1 MRSTAVMA
9 VFMAM
14 FFLITTKVSQAS
26 EIIYIMKKGDSLS
39 KIAYHNNISASQ
51 VYAENKRMIG
61 KNPHRI
67 FPGQKLVILKKTTA
81 INKHAKKLLSKAG
94 PVSSKNKLD
103 IKQFKENPGLET
115 QFAEEQV
122 KKMIENT
129 KPSEVE
135 ACNKD
140 FKDLKTQCS
149 EYLDWAKKTRNE
161 KKGINDYYL
170 AMNQERKVQLSN
182 DRDDAAKTQIASNV
196 AEQKKETMAIAQPPI
211 VEQRNVDVQNSAK
224 IFQPEELEIK
234 KEDQQMKNK
243 ENSTENPLQPISQ
256 IDSFKKEVIKEIH
269 QGIAKISVGIVGDA
283 DAADFK
289 KELTDFDEDEDDD
302 DDDELHCPA
311 MAPHH
316 ISLTGNTEAELEP
329 AAETIPTPVKSS
341 EKKAPAQLDAT
352 VLLPSTFDVQ
362 ALVSNLK
369 KKYSYIL
376 TPINI
381 LLTLIVIG
389 VAGCTY
395 HRIFFSDRRRR
406 FNAKGDVGFDVSRKS
421 RKSEKEFV
429 GKVFTEQGLEYF
441 CVNQKGNGAR
451 GMKTLEELSDAVSQI
466 MGKGYRHRI
475 VFDFLP
481 DIKKDGNLWE
491 FTKDNVMMLNEDERM
506 LLTSFINA

>member
-14 FFLITTKVSQAS
+14 FFFMTTKVSQAA
-26 EIIYIMKKGDSLS
+26 EMIYIVKKGDSLS
-39 KIAYHNNISASQ
+39 KIAYHNNISALQ
-51 VYAENKRMIG
+51 VYAENKRIIG
-61 KNPHRI
+61 ENPNKI
-67 FPGQKLVILKKTTA
+67 FPGQKLVFPKQAMA
-81 INKHAKKLLSKAG
+81 INKHAKKLIKA
-94 PVSSKNKLD
+94 STSFLNKLD
-103 IKQFKENPGLET
+103 VKQFKENPGLET

-122 KKMIENT
+122 KKMIEDT

-140 FKDLKTQCS
+140 FKDLKTQCN
-149 EYLDWAKKTRNE
+149 EYLDWAKKTRSEN
-161 KKGINDYYL
+161 KGINDYYL
-170 AMNQERKVQLSN
+170 AMNRERKVQLSN
-182 DRDDAAKTQIASNV
+182 DRDAAAKTQIASNV
-196 AEQKKETMAIAQPPI
+196 AEQKKEAMAILQPPI
-211 VEQRNVDVQNSAK
+211 IDQQNVDVQNPSK

-234 KEDQQMKNK
+234 KEDQQVKK
-243 ENSTENPLQPISQ
+243 EDATEIPHQPISQ

-269 QGIAKISVGIVGDA
+269 QGIAMMSVSFVGDA
-283 DAADFK
+283 DAADFE
-289 KELTDFDEDEDDD
+289 KELTDFDEDKEDEGE
-302 DDDELHCPA
+302 ELHCPA

-316 ISLTGNTEAELEP
+316 ISLTGNTEAVPEP
-329 AAETIPTPVKSS
+329 AAETIPTPIKSS
-341 EKKAPAQLDAT
+341 EKKTAAQLDAT
-352 VLLPSTFDVQ
+352 VLLPSTFDAQ
-362 ALVSNLK
+362 AFVSNLR
-369 KKYSYIL
+369 KKYSYML

-381 LLTLIVIG
+381 LLTLFVIG
-389 VAGCTY
+389 IAGCTY
-395 HRIFFSDRRRR
+395 YRIFFSDRRRS
-406 FNAKGDVGFDVSRKS
+406 FNNKGDVGFDFNRKI

-491 FTKDNVMMLNEDERM
+491 FTRDNVMMLNEDERM